1 MHGYLLPY
9 QQAQRESGELK
20 KGKEFSFQPNN
31 NTIEGKLRLRVEDGL
46 RNYTGEI
53 DKHGKA

>member
-20 KGKEFSFQPNN
+20 KGKESHFLPNN
-31 NTIEGKLRLRVEDGL
+31 NNIEGKLRLRVEDGL
-46 RNYTGEI
+46 RNYTGEV